1 MEYECAA
8 CNGGRFDVH
17 RLFLYI
23 AKKGSKWTRRGEESE
38 SGVTDWRTIREQS
51 YLYMHA
57 KREKDE
63 KEKES
68 KR

>member
-1 MEYECAA
+1 M
-8 CNGGRFDVH
+8 D
-17 RLFLYI
+17 
-23 AKKGSKWTRRGEESE
+23 KKRRGEDSE
-38 SGVTDWRTIREQS
+38 SGVTDWRTIHEQS

-68 KR
+68 RR